1 MKHRTFA
8 TTLSLAACLT
18 LGAAAFAQTAPP
30 AQATPAPATMATPDP
45 SASTM
50 PGSMTTSAP
59 AILVSPPPGT
69 TVIPGES
76 PSDNGEGIRRL
87 LSQQNNSGE
96 LGSVS
101 LFRLPNN
108 KTRVVLNLK
117 GAKPGAMQPAHIH
130 RGRDCNSLD
139 PKPAFPL
146 TTVMTSN
153 SGGTS
158 TTIVNAPIAKLL
170 SGNYSVNVHASTTN
184 VARYV
189 ACGNLYLK

>member
-1 MKHRTFA
+1 MKHRLFA
-8 TTLSLAACLT
+8 TTLGLAAYLS
-18 LGAAAFAQTAPP
+18 LGSGAFAQTAPP
-30 AQATPAPATMATPDP
+30 VQTTPAPSTQTPDP
-45 SASTM
+45 GAT
-50 PGSMTTSAP
+50 PGGTSSSAP
-59 AILVSPPPGT
+59 TILLSPPPGQ

-76 PSDNGEGIRRL
+76 PSDSGQGIRRL

-96 LGSVS
+96 LGSVT

-117 GAKPGAMQPAHIH
+117 GAKPGTMQPAHIH
-130 RGRDCNSLD
+130 RGRDCNNLD

-146 TTVMTSN
+146 TTVMTSE

-158 TTIVNAPIAKLL
+158 TTIVNAPIARLL

-184 VARYV
+184 IARYV
-189 ACGNLYLK
+189 TCGNLYLK